1 MASPIPIV
9 LCGKTEQI
17 GKGVIAGLSPEVEVV
32 HFVLT
37 PEAGVKEIPQLLKGV
52 MPEVKSSDIGS
63 GNLNGAIKAVVLGAA
78 YEEDLI
84 NVMREAASQ
93 VANIPWIRQDT
104 SLPTPPL
111 GPEYGKAM
119 VVRVKESLGKLESS
133 GSLGVGEGGMFWY

>member
-1 MASPIPIV
+1 MTNSIPII

-17 GKGVIAGLSPEVEVV
+17 GKGVIAGLSPEIEVV

-63 GNLNGAIKAVVLGAA
+63 GNLGGGIKTVVLGAA
-78 YEEDLI
+78 YEDEGI
-84 NVMREAASQ
+84 NAMREAASQ
-93 VANIPWIRQDT
+93 VANIPWIKQDT

-119 VVRVKESLGKLESS
+119 VVRVKESLSKLDASGKL
-133 GSLGVGEGGMFWY
+133 GIGEGGTFWY